1 MFWLNNAKLAVAGCV
16 LTFGMCAQARVT
28 PVVLRDRQAAKQTF
42 SEDRCVLLF
51 LVTASREANGEGVR
65 RQVMDSRTLHCL
77 PASSA
82 ESLPAVFTCRAVQ
95 LFWVWCCKYDAQMQ
109 NAAGALSLCALHPGL
124 LPWGSLA
131 EWWGTAGVGKREG
144 VFSLVMGTCLS
155 SPLCTTGVKGFG
167 HSTSEDRPK
176 ETVLSLSMNF

>member
-1 MFWLNNAKLAVAGCV
+1 MFWLNNAKLAVAGCM

-28 PVVLRDRQAAKQTF
+28 PVVLQDIQAAKPTF

-82 ESLPAVFTCRAVQ
+82 ESLPAVFTCRTVQ
-95 LFWVWCCKYDAQMQ
+95 LFWVWCCKYDAQIP
-109 NAAGALSLCALHPGL
+109 NAAGALCALHPGF
-124 LPWGSLA
+124 LPWGSLV
-131 EWWGTAGVGKREG
+131 EWWGTAGLGKREG

-155 SPLCTTGVKGFG
+155 SPLHTMGVKGFG
-167 HSTSEDRPK
+167 HSASEDRPE